1 MNNVNKAQQQQ
12 QQQLVRGAIYM
23 VNLPNAGGSIQQNTR
38 PCVLI
43 SNNMANKFSSV
54 LHICPIS
61 SQVTSKSKLPTHIRM
76 SSNCGLQRESI
87 ALCEQ
92 VMLVNKSTIMNKVG
106 FCDTETMERINQGI
120 LIQFS
125 MAQINNNIAY
135 A

>member
-1 MNNVNKAQQQQ
+1 MLSQVQQL
-12 QQQLVRGAIYM
+12 QQLVRGAIYI
-23 VNLPNAGGSIQQNTR
+23 VNLPDSGGSIQKNTR

-54 LHICPIS
+54 LHVCPIS

-76 SSNCGLQRESI
+76 SGNCGLQRESI

-92 VMLVNKSTIMNKVG
+92 TMLVNKNTIMNQVG
-106 FCDTETMERINQGI
+106 FCDEETLERISRGVA
-120 LIQFS
+120 IQFGITDARS
-125 MAQINNNIAY
+125 NVVY